1 MGDIDQN
8 QFQPNNNTNNEI
20 RALQGDN
27 VARIEA
33 VPNGEAQPR
42 HHMSTYEDDEKRWLV
57 IAADEERSRGTG
69 FMLRLK
75 RRWDEQYPDK
85 RHISKQ
91 TLRDNAERFKTEIRR
106 NEVRTEAGIERE
118 QDTPSNNAPIWTN
131 EMKIN
136 LLKIEEC
143 ERNRGRGFMKRMKE
157 AWDDMY
163 GESSMTAQTLRDNAA
178 RFRKDRSLLNL
189 IEVRNGNDVE
199 PDSIQIE
206 DVKAAKGE
214 GNGDENE
221 NIEVENTGEEDDETK
236 IMRLRFEEILHTL
249 IATTKENIEQR
260 ERLMKLK
267 KGVSKV
273 EQDKERVKRTHS
285 LFIDDLKTYQENQQ
299 KLEIA
304 NETIVKASMDT
315 GACYGVKKCA
325 EIVFKKGKM
334 IKGEGLT
341 VLEEKMEALD
351 PNKNEIYTLLGCEQ
365 ANKIDVKRVMERVK
379 KEIRKRLDH
388 LTSLNLNDQNLMKAI
403 NSRVI
408 PVAGYVM
415 NVCHLGK
422 NELDELD
429 KLVKNVLRR
438 EGFHG
443 RQSSDERLY
452 TKRTEGGRGLKSFKE
467 VYDETR
473 TRVACYMA
481 TSTNEW
487 IAAAWR
493 NEIRKEQTSLKREV
507 ERIMRDVNTIVS
519 FDEGSIA
526 IGEEKCT
533 DWKDGWTNL
542 KKILNEGQKRNK
554 QQSLGE
560 KQLQSEIPKLY
571 GEDDFGWLKC
581 NTDPR
586 KTSSIFALQEQ
597 MIETKAWKKIRGLVD
612 DDSCRLCGEH
622 RETVQHLLSGC
633 KKLAGT
639 EYLKRHDNALKVLA
653 VKWAIK
659 NGMLPEDT
667 KWYTVKWQRG
677 TVLERNG
684 QKLFW
689 DWEHRM
695 RTNCTERRP
704 DLTLEDSA
712 NKTIVLVDMACPMES
727 NRMKKR
733 DDKVTKYQQLCFEVR
748 ERREGYTVEVIPTII
763 GCLGGGMKEL
773 RTNIKRILKNYC
785 DDNELHIIANEMQKT
800 VLWESESI
808 IRKTL
813 SGLLT

>member
-1 MGDIDQN
+1 MQKLKEWAGQQLNKNEDLLLVKERALDELRYRNVKLKRIKNRDARVRNNRMFQEDQGAFYRKTQETEQLRGEVPDMEKFEEFWGGIWEDETKTPNRKWMNTVAKKIREKVKNVQEFTITEKNFYDIVKKRKNWSAPGIDGIQNFWWKKLKGAWKSIIRCFTRWREQPEVIPDWLTQGRTVLLPKTEDLSSERNYRPITCLNTCYKIFTGMIGKYMKEHAERNNIWDRCQLGTCSGVLGTVDQLLIDAAIMDEVRNQQRNLAVAFYDYQKAYDMVRHDWMIRVYRWMGIQEKVVKVLIKLMKGWKTRLEVTQN
-8 QFQPNNNTNNEI
+8 GKVKTSRLLNIMKGF
-20 RALQGDN
+20 LQGDSYAP
-27 VARIEA
+27 VGFCLTE
-33 VPNGEAQPR
+33 VPVSMLLEESDGYKMGQK
-42 HHMSTYEDDEKRWLV
+42 DE
-57 IAADEERSRGTG
+57 
-69 FMLRLK
+69 
-75 RRWDEQYPDK
+75 
-85 RHISKQ
+85 
-91 TLRDNAERFKTEIRR
+91 
-106 NEVRTEAGIERE
+106 
-118 QDTPSNNAPIWTN
+118 
-131 EMKIN
+131 
-136 LLKIEEC
+136 
-143 ERNRGRGFMKRMKE
+143 
-157 AWDDMY
+157 
-163 GESSMTAQTLRDNAA
+163 
-178 RFRKDRSLLNL
+178 
-189 IEVRNGNDVE
+189 
-199 PDSIQIE
+199 
-206 DVKAAKGE
+206 
-214 GNGDENE
+214 
-221 NIEVENTGEEDDETK
+221 
-236 IMRLRFEEILHTL
+236 
-249 IATTKENIEQR
+249 
-260 ERLMKLK
+260 
-267 KGVSKV
+267 
-273 EQDKERVKRTHS
+273 ERVKRTHS

-341 VLEEKMEALD
+341 VLEEKMEVLD
-351 PNKNEIYTLLGCEQ
+351 PNKNEIYTFFGCEQ

-452 TKRTEGGRGLKSFKE
+452 AKRTEGGRGLKSFKE

-533 DWKDGWTNL
+533 DWKDGRTNL

-667 KWYTVKWQRG
+667 IWYTVKWQRG

-704 DLTLEDSA
+704 DLT
-712 NKTIVLVDMACPMES
+712 
-727 NRMKKR
+727 
-733 DDKVTKYQQLCFEVR
+733 
-748 ERREGYTVEVIPTII
+748 
-763 GCLGGGMKEL
+763 
-773 RTNIKRILKNYC
+773 
-785 DDNELHIIANEMQKT
+785 
-800 VLWESESI
+800 
-808 IRKTL
+808 
-813 SGLLT
+813 